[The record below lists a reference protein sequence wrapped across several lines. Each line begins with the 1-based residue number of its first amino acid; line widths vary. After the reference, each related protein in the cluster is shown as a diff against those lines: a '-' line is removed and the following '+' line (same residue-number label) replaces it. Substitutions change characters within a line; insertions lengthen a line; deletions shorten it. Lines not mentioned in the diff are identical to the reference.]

1 MILGAMIHHYDN
13 ERTRLFWAHDLNEL
27 NKKVSSWCAYMD
39 ANCCVKKTDSEMIGE
54 FVRLSHGDWM
64 YFVQEGS

>member
-13 ERTRLFWAHDLNEL
+13 ERTRLFWARDLNEL
-27 NKKVSSWCAYMD
+27 NGKVSTWCCEMD
-39 ANCCVKKTDSEMIGE
+39 ENYYVKQSDSEIIGE
-54 FVRLSHGDWM
+54 FVRLSYGDWV